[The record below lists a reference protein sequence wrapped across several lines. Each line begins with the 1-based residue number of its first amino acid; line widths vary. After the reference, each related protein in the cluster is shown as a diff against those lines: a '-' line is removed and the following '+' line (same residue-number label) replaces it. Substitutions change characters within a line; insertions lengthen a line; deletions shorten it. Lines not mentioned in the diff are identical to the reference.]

1 MVNLPFLDH
10 DVPSSPSFGVYIF
23 QLIRFARV
31 CSDVDDITNRDT
43 FLTAKSLKH
52 GYRYHKLRKAFFSK
66 FYSRHSELNVK
77 HNIY

>member
-10 DVPSSPSFGVYIF
+10 DVPSSPSFGVYIY

-52 GYRYHKLRKAFFSK
+52 GTDTINFVKLFF
-66 FYSRHSELNVK
+66 
-77 HNIY
+77 